1 MDKQTDFKH
10 FRQAI
15 LDFNADP
22 TSAKAKQVFDNWRHH
37 CFTNYPVG
45 EVLKVQ
51 ADTYAEIGQQATPR
65 PKFPRRWYV
74 TQHS

>member
-1 MDKQTDFKH
+1 MDKKTDFAH

-37 CFTNYPVG
+37 CFMNYPVG
-45 EVLKVQ
+45 EVLKLQ
-51 ADTYAEIGQQATPR
+51 GDTYAEIGQKPIPAS
-65 PKFPRRWYV
+65 KFPRRWLEV
-74 TQHS
+74 S